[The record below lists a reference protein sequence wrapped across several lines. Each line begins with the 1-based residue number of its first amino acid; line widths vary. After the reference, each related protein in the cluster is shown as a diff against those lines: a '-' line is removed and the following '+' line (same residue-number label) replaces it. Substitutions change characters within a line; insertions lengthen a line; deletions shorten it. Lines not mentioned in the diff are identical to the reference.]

1 MLLGIK
7 LGGWHMLGAT
17 VIAAC
22 MTFPT
27 KAHAACDVPESGI
40 PGDAALHID
49 VAGMRKALAASGIGI
64 GGFYAA
70 ETFGNP
76 SGGFKQGATYDGV
89 LELHLDGDLKKWGL
103 WKGLCLHANGYQIH
117 GRSISADYVHSL
129 MTVSN
134 LEATSATKLYELWL
148 QQSLFNERLS
158 VRVGQ
163 LAADGDFLVSVG
175 GAYFLDGTGVG
186 PHCLLLIFPAADLP
200 ILSRHPECAFCLAP
214 TKTSASKPPS
224 TMATRWDRTVR
235 ATRKSA
241 IRQG

>member
-1 MLLGIK
+1 MVVRDQMNRCLWPSFVLLSA
-7 LGGWHMLGAT
+7 LA
-17 VIAAC
+17 
-22 MTFPT
+22 
-27 KAHAACDVPESGI
+27 VPVFGRADCPVPDTGI
-40 PGDAALHID
+40 PEDAALHID
-49 VAGMRKALAASGIGI
+49 VAGMRKTLAESGIGI

-117 GRSISADYVHSL
+117 GRGITADYVHSL
-129 MTVSN
+129 MT
-134 LEATSATKLYELWL
+134 EATPATKLYELWL
-148 QQSLFNERLS
+148 QQSLFNERLF

-175 GAYFLDGTGVG
+175 GAYFLDGTGG
-186 PHCLLLIFPAADLP
+186 WPTLLAADLP
-200 ILSRHPECAFCLAP
+200 SGGPAYPLATP
-214 TKTSASKPPS
+214 GVRVFLFSSNENLGLKA
-224 TMATRWDRTVR
+224 AVYNGDRWGRTVR

-241 IRQG
+241 IPQG

>member
-1 MLLGIK
+1 MLLGIR

-22 MTFPT
+22 MLTFSI
-27 KAHAACDVPESGI
+27 KAHADCDVPESGI
-40 PGDAALHID
+40 PEGAAIKLDI
-49 VAGMRKALAASGIGI
+49 AGARKSLAASGIGI

-117 GRSISADYVHSL
+117 GRSITADYVHSL

-134 LEATSATKLYELWL
+134 LEATPEPSCM
-148 QQSLFNERLS
+148 SF
-158 VRVGQ
+158 G
-163 LAADGDFLVSVG
+163 F
-175 GAYFLDGTGVG
+175 
-186 PHCLLLIFPAADLP
+186 
-200 ILSRHPECAFCLAP
+200 SRASS
-214 TKTSASKPPS
+214 TS
-224 TMATRWDRTVR
+224 
-235 ATRKSA
+235 
-241 IRQG
+241 